1 MSLPIDDETDELVT
15 CQQPNI
21 TKLRQKLGTDKV
33 TLRRYEVT
41 WYKLIKGQ
49 RANYIVQRA
58 WHGDAI
64 DHTCLLGSDTVL
76 DEWKSWIT
84 RVTLV
89 RRESGPPPL
98 R

>member
-41 WYKLIKGQ
+41 
-49 RANYIVQRA
+49 
-58 WHGDAI
+58 
-64 DHTCLLGSDTVL
+64 
-76 DEWKSWIT
+76 
-84 RVTLV
+84 
-89 RRESGPPPL
+89 
-98 R
+98 